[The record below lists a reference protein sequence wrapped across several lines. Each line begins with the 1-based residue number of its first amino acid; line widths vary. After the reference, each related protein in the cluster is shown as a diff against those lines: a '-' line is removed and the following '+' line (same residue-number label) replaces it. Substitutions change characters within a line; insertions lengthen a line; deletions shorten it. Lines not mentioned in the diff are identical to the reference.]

1 MIHTLKCKCS
11 PVPPPKGFIDGIPH
25 RNDKADYRGELWPV
39 VKAFASAKVHFLGL
53 LQKRFAGVGFDSN
66 PPLATKNRFFC
77 KAFPNLQ
84 PASGGERVQYGAL
97 GCASEVL
104 DRVFPPPLLADEP
117 LLAEVRPRW
126 RAFAHA
132 HVQDVEC
139 RLVMRLETRPL

>member
-1 MIHTLKCKCS
+1 MRATGLS
-11 PVPPPKGFIDGIPH
+11 GATRSNLPLARGWRTGIPH
-25 RNDKADYRGELWPV
+25 REDAERRYSHNVRHLGVLR
-39 VKAFASAKVHFLGL
+39 GL
-53 LQKRFAGVGFDSN
+53 LAGMRFHSN
-66 PPLATKNRFFC
+66 RVLR